1 MSRHQNGGI
10 LITNVQFK
18 VCSCWFSMWYVWWG
32 LFNLAYVIW
41 GFHKTSNYFSNI
53 FFSIKVWRGS
63 LRLLL
68 SPIFRYLKAY
78 ILMHHRLD
86 LYLVMLRA
94 MEAARSLHN
103 PRLDHTHCPHSWAGT
118 WRNQPCQPGE
128 SPGRTHR
135 WHRRRSRHPSPLE
148 SYYSLF

>member
-1 MSRHQNGGI
+1 MSRHQNGEI

-41 GFHKTSNYFSNI
+41 GFHKTSTYFSNI

-86 LYLVMLRA
+86 LYLVMLKA
-94 MEAARSLHN
+94 MEAARSLHKLK
-103 PRLDHTHCPHSWAGT
+103 LDCTHCPHSWVWT
-118 WRNQPCQPGE
+118 WRRSQPCPLGE
-128 SPGRTHR
+128 NLGRTRGCHR
-135 WHRRRSRHPSPLE
+135 LLSRHPSPLE
-148 SYYSLF
+148 SYSLF